1 MKKQMVALF
10 TVFAL
15 FLSMGKFASA
25 DQATDQMKKTVEAG
39 LKKEHKDMKNGT
51 LSLTNVQSFS
61 NGDPE
66 LDASEVTV
74 AVAKFETVRDDIFY
88 FDHSKFVF
96 YNADT
101 NEMLAEAAVAKANP
115 KVLEYKKAHEAEI
128 GTHMDVIVVTL
139 LLSILLIV
147 PLLILTVW
155 EKRQYLTT
163 KFKIENNIISEQNM
177 YR

>member
-15 FLSMGKFASA
+15 FLSMGSLVSA
-25 DQATDQMKKTVEAG
+25 DQATDQMKKSIETG
-39 LKKEHKDMKNGT
+39 LKKEHKDIKDGS
-51 LSLTNVQSFS
+51 LSLTEVQSFS
-61 NGDPE
+61 NEDPE

-74 AVAKFETVRDDIFY
+74 AIANFETVRDNIFY

-96 YNADT
+96 YNPDT

-115 KVLEYKKAHEAEI
+115 KVLEYKKDHESKI
-128 GTHMDVIVVTL
+128 GTHMDVVVVTL
-139 LLSILLIV
+139 LLSILIIV
-147 PLLILTVW
+147 PLLILTIW

-163 KFKIENNIISEQNM
+163 KFQIENNVYNQQNT